1 MATFSD
7 RAVTAGCN
15 LVFVW
20 LVTCFCMV
28 VFVWLVTSGS
38 EDVLVL
44 CASALVSL
52 LLLKA
57 TPLLRPVKR
66 LPSAFFLARSRYAG
80 TSGAPFSSCAR
91 MCDDIGNVG
100 RQFMTHEMP
109 ITNASVPK
117 NVVEQAPEQRQNRI
131 PNCNGLRTN
140 FTTSNQIYAPKY
152 KIVVVI

>member
-1 MATFSD
+1 
-7 RAVTAGCN
+7 
-15 LVFVW
+15 
-20 LVTCFCMV
+20 MV

-66 LPSAFFLARSRYAG
+66 LPGAFFLARSRYAG

-91 MCDDIGNVG
+91 MRDDIGNVG
-100 RQFMTHEMP
+100 RQFMIHEMP
-109 ITNASVPK
+109 ITNASVPNK
-117 NVVEQAPEQRQNRI
+117 IVEQAPEQLQNRL
-131 PNCNGLRTN
+131 PDCNALRTS
-140 FTTSNQIYAPKY
+140 FTISSQKHVAKY
-152 KIVVVI
+152 NGFQHCKNPENSPSIVT